1 MNNLYFTFFA
11 LFAFTLPSFADLMIV
26 GNDEKMTWNEEGQLI
41 KRSTDKNDNLMI
53 YDLKSNP
60 TSPKMIAKLNLVN
73 SIFGPPSNITVSS
86 DEKYGFVANSLNW
99 IKKDNEWAWEPS
111 DQLYVLGLSDSPK
124 LLSTITVGK
133 QPSGIDLSS
142 DGSLLLVTN
151 RAENTISVLKVNGP
165 NTKVVQTI
173 DVIDSPAGVSISPD
187 GKTALFIKKSVH
199 KVGVLKINNGK
210 VSYDPLLDVNVGI
223 EPYNVKISP
232 KGNIA
237 LVNNIGAAGG
247 NDGNADTVSVID
259 LTGARPFVCDQ
270 VTVGDGPEGLTFNHD
285 GSMAISVLI
294 NGSHKAK
301 ADPATAWAYNKN
313 GAIAVLKVDGKKVTK
328 TQHIEVGGMPEGAV
342 FSADGSY
349 LYIGNFKSR
358 DISILSVSNG
368 AVKDTGKRI
377 ELNSAP
383 GSMGRSK

>member
-1 MNNLYFTFFA
+1 MKNLYLTLFT
-11 LFAFTLPSFADLMIV
+11 LFAVNLPTFADLMIV
-26 GNDEKMTWNEEGQLI
+26 GNDEKMTWDENGQLI
-41 KRSTDKNDNLMI
+41 KRPTDKNDNIMI

-60 TSPKMIAKLNLVN
+60 SAPKMVAKLNLVN
-73 SIFGPPSNITVSS
+73 SIFGPPSNIAVSS
-86 DEKYGFVANSLNW
+86 DEKYTYVANSLNW
-99 IKKDNEWAWEPS
+99 IKKEGEWAWEPS
-111 DQLYVLGLSDSPK
+111 NQLYVIGLTGKPQ
-124 LLSTITVGK
+124 LIETVTVGK
-133 QPSGIDLSS
+133 QPSGIDISP
-142 DGSLLLVTN
+142 DNKLLLVTN
-151 RAENTISVLKVNGP
+151 RAENSISVLKLMGKQ
-165 NTKVVQTI
+165 TKVLQTI
-173 DVIDSPAGVSISPD
+173 DVIDSPAGVTISPD
-187 GKTALFIKKSVH
+187 GKTALFLKKSVH
-199 KVGVLKINNGK
+199 KVGVLKIEGEK

-247 NDGNADTVSVID
+247 NDGHADTVSVID
-259 LTGARPFVCDQ
+259 MTGSRPIVIDH

-313 GAIAVLKVDGKKVTK
+313 GAIAVLKIDGKKVTK

-342 FSADGSY
+342 FNADSTY

-358 DISILSVSNG
+358 DISILSVSAGN
-368 AVKDTGKRI
+368 VKDTGKRI
-377 ELNSAP
+377 KFDSAP